1 MQKQPGGEKLVAFTR
16 ILHRQKGD
24 ILMGEVRLLVCQLQ
38 ESCKDV
44 ISRPPCSRS
53 KQSFAQCAPQGVTVL
68 PAAGQQVELP
78 NSISAWQ
85 LPERPYQR
93 IRAY

>member
-24 ILMGEVRLLVCQLQ
+24 VLMGEVRLLVCQLQ
-38 ESCKDV
+38 DLCNDV
-44 ISRPPCSRS
+44 ISRPLCSRG
-53 KQSFAQCAPQGVTVL
+53 KQSCAPQGVTVL

-78 NSISAWQ
+78 NSINAWQ

-93 IRAY
+93 IRAC